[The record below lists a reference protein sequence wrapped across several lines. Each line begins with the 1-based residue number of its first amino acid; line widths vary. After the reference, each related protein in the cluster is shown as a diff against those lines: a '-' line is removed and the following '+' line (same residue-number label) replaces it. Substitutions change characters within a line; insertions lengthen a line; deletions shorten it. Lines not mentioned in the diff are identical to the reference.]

1 MEGIEKRYGGNK
13 ESKKVQRTLFKQ
25 KYENFAASSS
35 ETLDQTFDRFQK
47 LISQLEIQGSS
58 STSQNPQNIA
68 FVSSNNTNITSST
81 NETDNTTYEVST
93 AHTQGLQSV
102 KERLAHYKKKEENVK
117 SISDKGYHEVSP
129 PYTGNYIPPKHDLT
143 FIDEQV
149 KSNYVDVVS
158 NVASSDVKTVESKHE
173 SVDVKN
179 KGVYSTIET
188 KPVRKNNFSPPVI
201 ED

>member
-93 AHTQGLQSV
+93 AHTQ
-102 KERLAHYKKKEENVK
+102 
-117 SISDKGYHEVSP
+117 DKGYHEVSP

-149 KSNYVDVVS
+149 KSDYVDVVS